1 MKSLFRK
8 IGKGLSNIGKAIGK
22 VFNSKVGRVI
32 GTLSMAAGMFGLFQV
47 LAGGLA
53 PTATVTTQMAGT
65 GVEAAVAG
73 GAGAGSAAA
82 SGTAASGSAA
92 ASSAVSNVASAA
104 SKTAVEGARIP
115 INNAVETG
123 YQIAETAKEAVANSN
138 TLDFSS
144 TISDA
149 TLKAIDA
156 EAMGTSVLTDEQIFK
171 YGEASLTGGPG
182 TMQPVPSKTF
192 SPSQQDLI
200 NLGSERS
207 LAVDRATAN
216 YATQDLPGHDV
227 FKEGLLD
234 KYSTAAPSDVDM
246 HVRMNQRDVVDQLKN
261 REFREKYNIMAEK
274 YPEMGYKPSEALAKQ
289 EFMSYADALE
299 KGEGFF
305 GKSQNVLQHTFES
318 DLGSVTDGKFT
329 GFGSDVKATTAV
341 TTGASLLAPE
351 PEMPEAPS
359 RPNLYASS
367 IASSQLDTAESL
379 ASAPTMSQT
388 VQLNNSISNGA
399 NPMQTLNSIRSNAG
413 YSQVYGPYFSM
424 SA

>member
-1 MKSLFRK
+1 MKSLFKK

-47 LAGGLA
+47 LAGGGVGTASAAGGQLA
-53 PTATVTTQMAGT
+53 ASGT
-65 GVEAAVAG
+65 EAAVSG
-73 GAGAGSAAA
+73 GTAAA
-82 SGTAASGSAA
+82 SGTAASGSA
-92 ASSAVSNVASAA
+92 VSNVASVA

-123 YQIAETAKEAVANSN
+123 YKIAEASREAVANSN

-149 TLKAIDA
+149 TLKAIDT

-171 YGEASLTGGPG
+171 YGQASLTGGPG
-182 TMQPVPSKTF
+182 SMQPVPSQTF
-192 SPSQQDLI
+192 NPSQQELI
-200 NLGSERS
+200 NLGSERPLS
-207 LAVDRATAN
+207 TFS
-216 YATQDLPGHDV
+216 TTKDLPGFEEFSSEFLKKH
-227 FKEGLLD
+227 
-234 KYSTAAPSDVDM
+234 STGVYTPSPADIDM
-246 HVRMNQRDVVDQLKN
+246 HVKINQRNLTDQLKN
-261 REFREKYNIMAEK
+261 TDFRMQYDAHVEKF
-274 YPEMGYKPSEALAKQ
+274 GGKPSEAVAKQ
-289 EFMSYADALE
+289 EFVSYADALE

-318 DLGSVTDGKFT
+318 DIGSVTDGKFT
-329 GFGSDVKATTAV
+329 GFGSDVKATTAAV
-341 TTGASLLAPE
+341 TTASLLTPPE
-351 PEMPEAPS
+351 ELPDPPS
-359 RPNLYASS
+359 RSNLYASS

-379 ASAPTMSQT
+379 ASAPTMSET
-388 VQLNNSISNGA
+388 VQLNNSIAAGS

-424 SA
+424 SS

>member
-32 GTLSMAAGMFGLFQV
+32 GTLSLAAGMFGLFQV
-47 LAGGLA
+47 LAGG
-53 PTATVTTQMAGT
+53 
-65 GVEAAVAG
+65 GV
-73 GAGAGSAAA
+73 
-82 SGTAASGSAA
+82 GTAASAGSTLAGT
-92 ASSAVSNVASAA
+92 SAGTTASAA
-104 SKTAVEGARIP
+104 TSGVTTVGTGATATTTVGSASVGTSAATTATQLGGRVAEAGQTLGGASVVSP
-115 INNAVETG
+115 IT
-123 YQIAETAKEAVANSN
+123 TEAVTEAV
-138 TLDFSS
+138 TQGVTES
-144 TISDA
+144 TNI
-149 TLKAIDA
+149 LK
-156 EAMGTSVLTDEQIFK
+156 
-171 YGEASLTGGPG
+171 
-182 TMQPVPSKTF
+182 
-192 SPSQQDLI
+192 
-200 NLGSERS
+200 
-207 LAVDRATAN
+207 N
-216 YATQDLPGHDV
+216 YADVANAATQSKNLLTEAASTGNINDFFPSIQHATKSSLQLMKETTTKDLPGADV
-227 FKEGLLD
+227 LGKQFLEKNPLVSPAEI
-234 KYSTAAPSDVDM
+234 DM
-246 HVRMNQRDVVDQLKN
+246 HVKINQSNLTDQLKN
-261 REFREKYNIMAEK
+261 KDFRMQYDAHVEKF
-274 YPEMGYKPSEALAKQ
+274 GGKPSEAVAKQ
-289 EFMSYADALE
+289 EFVSYADALE

-305 GKSQNVLQHTFES
+305 GKSQNVLQHTFQS

-329 GFGSDVKATTAV
+329 GFGSDAKVTTVAS
-341 TTGASLLAPE
+341 TGASLLAPE

>member
-1 MKSLFRK
+1 MKSLFKK

-47 LAGGLA
+47 LAGGGVG
-53 PTATVTTQMAGT
+53 TATATGAQVAGA
-65 GVEAAVAG
+65 GAEAAVSG
-73 GAGAGSAAA
+73 GTAAA

-92 ASSAVSNVASAA
+92 ASGSVASNVVSTA
-104 SKTAVEGARIP
+104 SKTAVEGGRIP

-123 YQIAETAKEAVANSN
+123 YKIAEASREAVANSN

-149 TLKAIDA
+149 TLKAIDT

-192 SPSQQDLI
+192 SPSTQDLI
-200 NLGSERS
+200 FEGSEKFP
-207 LAVDRATAN
+207 TAN

-227 FKEGLLD
+227 FKEGLLK
-234 KYSTAAPSDVDM
+234 KYATASPADVDM
-246 HVRMNQRDVVDQLKN
+246 HVRINQSNLTDQLKN
-261 REFREKYNIMAEK
+261 TEFRERYNIMVKK
-274 YPEMGYKPSEALAKQ
+274 YPEMGYKPSEAIAKQ
-289 EFMSYADALE
+289 QFMSYGDAAE
-299 KGEGFF
+299 QGEGFF
-305 GKSQNVLQHTFES
+305 GKAQNVLQHTFES

-329 GFGSDVKATTAV
+329 GFGSDVKATTAAV
-341 TTGASLLAPE
+341 TTASLLTPPE
-351 PEMPEAPS
+351 ELPDPPS

-379 ASAPTMSQT
+379 ASAPTMSET
-388 VQLNNSISNGA
+388 VQLNNSIAAGS

-424 SA
+424 SS